1 MKLTEMQL
9 LQAIGQADEKTV
21 NRTAPRQ
28 PEETGRLPIRIRRR
42 ALEMIAVCAALC
54 IFVGGG
60 FLIRNLYRAQN
71 PVMPYSDEETAALE
85 VLERFFAA
93 CKKGDQQKMRELSLM
108 ETVCDVIY
116 ENDPEQIEST
126 VQEYLDA
133 FACVSDYQIVSI
145 RDATDS
151 LDCARIIENEL
162 CEYYAYLF
170 EEKGKHAE
178 AEKMRG
184 MTPAKDYYSRADRL
198 LAVTVRISGT
208 DPEGNSFPEEDGELQ
223 VIRYDGKWYVQPIE
237 MIMPYMGEEKRQ
249 KLNEYR
255 ANDPNY
261 HGDAELTVPAEDAGD
276 ENLTPEDREAK
287 AAITAFLDLCMT
299 GDADAIRKGCL
310 LDRQLSL
317 MRPDGTDQ
325 TGLQVLWDEISEA
338 EWEQRVMNGIL
349 YYMYQAEYQAEL
361 ADAEGILDRALAEAA
376 AATYYDAWRL
386 ERARKH
392 AEAMERLSDDPLT
405 FFLRE
410 FDSARY
416 AVVNVQT
423 MISGKPKMF
432 AVQIVAG
439 HDQDGWQVMP
449 CLLRRTD
456 TENLS
461 DEERAELDTFIRS
474 VKNLAENDLPEYE
487 NNAKWKTWST
497 ADTKKAEQQ
506 FSGGEIRAGMPVI
519 ELTEAKLPPAGGT
532 ALSLLVGPEYTV
544 PYTVSFDFRM
554 PDASPG
560 VLNFVTC
567 YGANTVPDD
576 EPYGEQRYW
585 YKLQPNG
592 MISYETSFGHGSE
605 EFRGFLE
612 KNASEQCFD
621 PKKWNTMSLK
631 TTETGT
637 EVFINGVFAASLPD
651 PNGMRSDLTGRLA
664 LDGAKGM
671 MLRHFV
677 FEDGIS

>member
-237 MIMPYMGEEKRQ
+237 TIMPYMDEEKRQ

-276 ENLTPEDREAK
+276 ENLTPDEK
-287 AAITAFLDLCMT
+287 AAGAALTAFLDICTT
-299 GDADAIRKGCL
+299 GDTDAIRENCMIA
-310 LDRQLSL
+310 QLQEL
-317 MRPDGTDQ
+317 
-325 TGLQVLWDEISEA
+325 
-338 EWEQRVMNGIL
+338 MNGDAQSRTL
-349 YYMYQAEYQAEL
+349 YSRGGVPAGDTEQEL
-361 ADAEGILDRALAEAA
+361 EHLSCMFDYTFDSPIFDVYELMDEMLTEAA
-376 AATYYDAWRL
+376 AYTYYDAWKL
-386 ERARKH
+386 EQARKH
-392 AEAMERLSDDPLT
+392 DEAMARLSDDPLS
-405 FFLRE
+405 FFLR
-410 FDSARY
+410 DIDALK
-416 AVVNVQT
+416 AVNVKYRT
-423 MISGKPKMF
+423 YEDGSLHDYTDTCY
-432 AVQIVAG
+432 VAHYQG
-439 HDQDGWQVMP
+439 TWTVMP
-449 CLLRRTD
+449 YLLCRN
-456 TENLS
+456 EMNEMS
-461 DEERAELDTFIRS
+461 EEETAELNEFIRS
-474 VKNLAENDLPEYE
+474 VKNLPENDLPEYE
-487 NNAKWKTWST
+487 NNADWKTWST
-497 ADTKKAEQQ
+497 TRTKTAEQH
-506 FSGGEIRAGMPVI
+506 FSGGEIRAGLPVI

-532 ALSLLVGPEYTV
+532 PLSLLVGPAHTV

-554 PDASPG
+554 PDESPG